1 MAITFELDFSKQPDD
16 KKQGHSQEDNKF
28 LKIVSEGYVS
38 SAQMTATTRFPF
50 RFTLVAYV
58 SLITK
63 NNFFNERTG

>member
-1 MAITFELDFSKQPDD
+1 MAITFELDFSKQPDH
-16 KKQGHSQEDNKF
+16 KKKGHSQKDNKF

-38 SAQMTATTRFPF
+38 SAQMTDTTRFPF

-58 SLITK
+58 SLIAK